1 METSDNPT
9 YLVITGNM
17 TSTKSPVEYV
27 EHIVYGNPRIDVVEV
42 GSKFVALCEF
52 APNQDTAA
60 KYTFDRM
67 GSFPHGVQL
76 MLDLRVAL
84 QEFGTWVRH
93 YAPGTI
99 VGLKADTAATQNLVA
114 DMEAEGLL

>member
-1 METSDNPT
+1 MGTDNPT
-9 YLVITGNM
+9 FLVITGNH
-17 TSTKSPVEYV
+17 TSTKSALDYVEY
-27 EHIVYGNPRIDVVEV
+27 IVYGNPRIDVVEV

-52 APNQDTAA
+52 PSGQETAA
-60 KYTFDRM
+60 KYTFERM

-99 VGLKADTAATQNLVA
+99 VGLRADTAATQNLVA
-114 DMEAEGLL
+114 DMEADGLL